1 MIYMRMVEW
10 GAERGVETMKPQE
23 AVVRETKHIAIGTF
37 AMVAVMI
44 LIYAMAGKFSWQVL
58 AGGVYAGAVAVGN
71 FFALGMTVQHAVNGI
86 QGDDEN
92 EAKNARAKVRL
103 SYSTRMLAVFGL
115 AVAIAVLKLDPL
127 ASLLPLLFPR
137 ITIAAMHIRN
147 RGETKGSEEE

>member
-1 MIYMRMVEW
+1 MVEW
-10 GAERGVETMKPQE
+10 SAERGVEEMKPQE
-23 AVVRETKHIAIGTF
+23 AVVKETKHIAIGTF
-37 AMVAVMI
+37 ALVAVMV
-44 LIYAMAGKFSWQVL
+44 LIYAAVGRFSWQVL

-86 QGDDEN
+86 QGEDEN

-115 AVAIAVLKLDPL
+115 AVVAIAVLKLDPL

-147 RGETKGSEEE
+147 RGKTKGSEKE